1 MIADTTSV
9 HWSLRIRS
17 KLAVYAAFM
26 KLRLTSLVVMSSL
39 IGYGIGASSFLW
51 MEALWLTIS
60 GVLVTGASNG
70 FNQIIEK
77 DFDALMKRT
86 ASRPLPT
93 GKMEVLEGLVLA
105 TVLAVL
111 GLFTLYF
118 AFNSL
123 AALLGLLAL
132 VSYVVIYTPL
142 KRISNLAVFAGAFPG
157 AIPPMLGYVAAT
169 GSFDLFAGLL
179 FAVQFMWQF
188 PHFWAIAWVA
198 HDDYSKAGYRLLP
211 SRGERDGHSAF
222 LILLYTLFLIPVSLT
237 PWAFGL
243 TANMSALIAVVL
255 GLLFA
260 LPAVR
265 LFVQKKDVAARQVM
279 FASFL
284 YLPLILVAYL
294 MDKV

>member
-39 IGYGIGASSFLW
+39 IGYAIGASSFLW